1 MTKAAELA
9 KMGEVLT
16 NSQIGGRRNIIINGA
31 MQVAQRG
38 TSTSS
43 VSSGNIFA
51 SCDRWRNT
59 GVTIGTWTISQ
70 STDVPTGQG
79 FAKSL
84 KYDCTTAEASPS
96 AGDQLHLSHRIE
108 GQDLQQLKKGTS
120 NAEKVTLSF
129 WVKSNKTGT
138 YQVNIRDK
146 DNTRMIAKTYAIS
159 SADTWEKKTLTFDGD
174 TTGVLDNDNANS
186 LELEWFLGAGSNYTS
201 GAVPTSWEAESAT
214 DRAAGL
220 NVNLGDSTDNEWY
233 ITGVQLEV
241 GSQATPFEHRS
252 FGEELDLCYRYYVK
266 YHAGGSG
273 TLSRIAL
280 GFMRTT
286 TNLRALFTFPRE
298 MRSTPALD
306 DDNASNYHVED
317 AAGGSDVDAT
327 VASISQGGFQT
338 CLVNFTTGSLTN
350 NLPAHVGVNDST
362 DKLVGLGFDAE
373 LQDII

>member
-16 NSQIGGRRNIIINGA
+16 NSQIGGRRNIVINGA

-70 STDVPTGQG
+70 STDVPTGEG

-96 AGDQLHLSHRIE
+96 AGDQLHLSYRIE
-108 GQDLQQLKKGTS
+108 GQDVQQLKKGTS

-159 SADTWEKKTLTFDGD
+159 SADTWEKKILTFDGD

-214 DRAAGL
+214 DRGAGL
-220 NVNLGDSTDNEWY
+220 SVNLGDSTDNEWY

-252 FGEELDLCYRYYVK
+252 FGEELGLCERYFQVISDGIGSAFHSTYAGMSMEYRRK
-266 YHAGGSG
+266 MRANPSFS
-273 TLSRIAL
+273 LSAAL
-280 GFMRTT
+280 QI
-286 TNLRALFTFPRE
+286 TNGYAWDKTQ
-298 MRSTPALD
+298 SS
-306 DDNASNYHVED
+306 ASV
-317 AAGGSDVDAT
+317 VI
-327 VASISQGGFQT
+327 VASRVSSSGAQLKFE
-338 CLVNFTTGSLTN
+338 NFSSLTQYNPVHIN
-350 NLPAHVGVNDST
+350 NSGGNILI
-362 DKLVGLGFDAE
+362 DAE
-373 LQDII
+373 L

>member
-233 ITGVQLEV
+233 ITGVQLEL

-252 FGEELDLCYRYYVK
+252 FGEELALCQRYYYLAMDTANEGDSHGPIGANWNSSTARIVWF
-266 YHAGGSG
+266 HPQHMRASPSLTFSG
-273 TLSRIAL
+273 TVAVYSN
-280 GFMRTT
+280 GQSDNTT
-286 TNLRALFTFPRE
+286 TYSLL
-298 MRSTPALD
+298 
-306 DDNASNYHVED
+306 ASNNRYAQLNNGQISATGGHGCFIYATEAN
-317 AAGGSDVDAT
+317 AAK
-327 VASISQGGFQT
+327 IQF
-338 CLVNFTTGSLTN
+338 
-350 NLPAHVGVNDST
+350 DS
-362 DKLVGLGFDAE
+362 E
-373 LQDII
+373 L

>member
-16 NSQIGGRRNIIINGA
+16 NSQIGGRRNILINGA

-252 FGEELDLCYRYYVK
+252 FGEELFLCQRYFRDLCS
-266 YHAGGSG
+266 GINGSVLSLVTHYATTNAVG
-273 TLSRIAL
+273 TFVLSPP
-280 GFMRTT
+280 MRTT
-286 TNLRALFTFPRE
+286 PTAIAVSSASHFTTYSAAAARVCSAL
-298 MRSTPALD
+298 
-306 DDNASNYHVED
+306 
-317 AAGGSDVDAT
+317 AT
-327 VASISQGGFQT
+327 DSFAPNIARMTASISSITAGYSGWIQP
-338 CLVNFTTGSLTN
+338 NTTSATMQI
-350 NLPAHVGVNDST
+350 T
-362 DKLVGLGFDAE
+362 AE
-373 LQDII
+373 L